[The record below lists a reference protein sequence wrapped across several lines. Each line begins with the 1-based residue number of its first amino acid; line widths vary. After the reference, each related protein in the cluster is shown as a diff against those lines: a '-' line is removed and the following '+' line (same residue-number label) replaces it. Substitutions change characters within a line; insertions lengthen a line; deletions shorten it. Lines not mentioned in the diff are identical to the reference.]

1 MPCTISGFRSFFL
14 NVSNYNSLV
23 SILSIPVPKTL
34 PDGHG
39 YTPFRRI
46 LEHALMMKQFKPSE
60 TKDPKRQSL
69 ASSHKFTTFLQDLH
83 AKDNNR
89 NTSLCQ
95 LAVGLLVW
103 TDGWVTSTGC
113 KSNRSPM
120 HTGTVTLLIVQVETR
135 CIIGI
140 ATYPNMGGPGKID
153 HDPAFR
159 HFQED
164 ITDFEKETSDRV
176 FSSRL
181 RFIRR

>member
-1 MPCTISGFRSFFL
+1 VPCTISGFRSFFL
-14 NVSNYNSLV
+14 NVSNSNSPV

-60 TKDPKRQSL
+60 TKDPKRQSQ
-69 ASSHKFTTFLQDLH
+69 ASSHKFTTFLQDPH

-135 CIIGI
+135 CR
-140 ATYPNMGGPGKID
+140 NLS
-153 HDPAFR
+153 
-159 HFQED
+159 E
-164 ITDFEKETSDRV
+164 
-176 FSSRL
+176 
-181 RFIRR
+181 